1 MSHECSE
8 NISKKKSRKGK
19 DKEKKVMMVVIM
31 MIFKMRIIK
40 RKQNASEDKVID
52 SIVVVPFSS

>member
-1 MSHECSE
+1 M
-8 NISKKKSRKGK
+8 NVQKISVKKNRGK
-19 DKEKKVMMVVIM
+19 EKTKKKKVMMVVIM

-40 RKQNASEDKVID
+40 RKQNASEDKMID